1 MSTCPASC
9 LISGQETHP
18 LSHHNHESQVHK
30 DLAIHGAMG
39 SIHGHQN
46 STKKNLAIIIPS
58 IQTTLEGILVVISQ
72 VSAPPTAFFGPF
84 LYQRGTT
91 MPI

>member
-1 MSTCPASC
+1 MSS
-9 LISGQETHP
+9 IFFNSGQETHP

-39 SIHGHQN
+39 SIHGHLKILEE
-46 STKKNLAIIIPS
+46 KKLAIIIPS

-72 VSAPPTAFFGPF
+72 VSAPPTAFFCPF